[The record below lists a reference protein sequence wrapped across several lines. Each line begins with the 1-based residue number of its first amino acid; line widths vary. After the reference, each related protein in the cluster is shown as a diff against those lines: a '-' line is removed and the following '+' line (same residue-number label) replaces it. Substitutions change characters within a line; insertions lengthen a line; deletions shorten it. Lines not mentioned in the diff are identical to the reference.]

1 MSLYI
6 DWLPLCQVSIQ
17 KYRKKV
23 SVGGLM
29 KSTIPT
35 PVADQDYCVT
45 LYRTISKKVL
55 PDNKTM
61 TMVTTIA
68 IVIIYLIPVKVFG
81 VHRVRT
87 S

>member
-1 MSLYI
+1 M
-6 DWLPLCQVSIQ
+6 SIQ

-35 PVADQDYCVT
+35 PVADQDYWVT